1 MPWDEFI
8 LEQFES
14 ALPLGEHDESQY
26 YGPYATLLFKLFPAN
41 EHYMLVP
48 QYKRPRQL
56 ESVDFT
62 TIFLIQRR
70 RHPVFFV
77 EIKPAGHIHKDSSRG
92 YADRQMRERA
102 DDLKDDIEIPIL
114 YGVSA
119 IGTKLCVYKYTKDS
133 RQLEPELIL
142 GDTKI
147 VIDTAPRER
156 WDLDVLTDEGERKF
170 RDLIGDVKRMCE
182 QMEQGWLRSLILIY

>member
-26 YGPYATLLFKLFPAN
+26 YGPYTTLLTDLFPKG
-41 EHYMLVP
+41 EHYMVVP
-48 QYKRPRQL
+48 QYTRPRKP

-77 EIKPAGHIHKDSSRG
+77 EVKAAGHIHRKSFRAA
-92 YADRQMRERA
+92 ADQQMRERV
-102 DDLKDDIEIPIL
+102 DELEEDIEIPIL

-119 IGTKLCVYKYTKDS
+119 MGTKLCVYKYTKDS
-133 RQLEPELIL
+133 RKLEPELIL

-156 WDLDVLTDEGERKF
+156 WDLDVLTDEGARKF
-170 RDLIGDVKRMCE
+170 RDIIGDVKRMCE
-182 QMEQGWLRSLILIY
+182 QMGQGWLRSLILIY

>member
-26 YGPYATLLFKLFPAN
+26 YGPYTTLLTKLFPAN
-41 EHYMLVP
+41 EHYMVVP

-62 TIFLIQRR
+62 TIFVIQRR

-77 EIKPAGHIHKDSSRG
+77 EIKPAGHIHNYSSRAA
-92 YADRQMRERA
+92 ADQQMRERVNT
-102 DDLKDDIEIPIL
+102 LRNDIEIPIL

-119 IGTKLCVYKYTKDS
+119 IGTKLCFYKYTKS
-133 RQLEPELIL
+133 TRQLEPKRLNDN
-142 GDTKI
+142 DTF
-147 VIDTAPRER
+147 VVDTAPRER
-156 WDLDVLTDEGERKF
+156 WDVDVLTDEGERKF
-170 RDLIGDVKRMCE
+170 RDVIGDVKRMCE
-182 QMEQGWLRSLILIY
+182 QMGQGWLRSLILIY